1 MGSQT
6 VPEPVQQPNTKYRN
20 FWGNSPETEEAYYAL
35 HGVSGTSGHFTAPS
49 GRSLFTRSWVPLESP
64 PRGIICMIHGYGND
78 TGWTM
83 QFTSVFLA
91 SHGFACFAADL
102 PGHGRSPGLRAF
114 VPDLNLVL
122 ADLRDFFQSVRS
134 RPENQGLK
142 SFLFGESMGGA
153 LCLLMHLS
161 MPADAWAGAVL
172 VAPMCR
178 ISDKIKPP
186 WPVQMALRFVALFAP
201 TLAVVPTA
209 DLVEKS
215 VKVPEKRVLAM
226 CNPMRYNGK
235 PRLGTVLE
243 LLRITD
249 ELGSRLHEVS
259 IPFLVLHGSADEVTD
274 PAVSKALYDEAR
286 SKDKT
291 IKIYDG
297 MLHSLLFGEPDENVA
312 IVRQDMLT
320 WLNERCPDQHEI
332 HIERM

>member
-1 MGSQT
+1 MGSQ
-6 VPEPVQQPNTKYRN
+6 PVQPTRKYRN
-20 FWGNSPETEEAYYAL
+20 FWGNSPETEEEYYAL
-35 HGVSGTSGHFTAPS
+35 HGVSGASTHFTAPS
-49 GRSLFTRSWVPLESP
+49 GRSLFTRSWAPLVGP
-64 PRGIICMIHGYGND
+64 PRALLFMIHGYGND

-83 QFTSVFLA
+83 QLTATFLA

-122 ADLRDFFQSVRS
+122 HDLQAFFQSVRA
-134 RPENQGLK
+134 RPQNHGRK
-142 SFLFGESMGGA
+142 SFLYGESMGGA

-161 MPADAWAGAVL
+161 MPADSWAGAVL
-172 VAPMCR
+172 VAPMCK
-178 ISDKIKPP
+178 ISDRIKPP
-186 WPVQMALRFVALFAP
+186 WPVEMALRFVARFAP
-201 TLAVVPTA
+201 TLPVVPMA

-226 CNPMRYNGK
+226 CNPMRYFGK
-235 PRLGTVLE
+235 PRLGTVVE
-243 LLRITD
+243 LLRVTD

-274 PAVSKALYDEAR
+274 PAVSKALYEEAR
-286 SKDKT
+286 SEDKS

-312 IVRQDMLT
+312 MVRQDILA
-320 WLNERCPDQHEI
+320 WLNERCSDQHEI
-332 HIERM
+332 NIERI